1 MAGRSKVSNKK
12 IIAVIVAAI
21 LLVAL
26 FGVGIHF
33 IEKLG
38 LKDQQFGDTGD
49 WGEEEEQ
56 TILEFGDKS
65 YVSDDD
71 VDAYLIIGTDAGG
84 EDLGEAYKGELA
96 DFLTLLLIDNTTQ
109 KFAFMQIDRNSM
121 MEVQVLDEEGDH
133 YGYAT
138 QQICLAH
145 WYGLNAE
152 QRNENTVEAVSRFFG
167 NLNID
172 NYYTINMA
180 DMDKINN
187 AIGGVVV
194 DIDTDMTNIDPAFVK
209 GESVLLTDGQA
220 EKFVRARKS
229 VGSGSNRER
238 MARQTQ
244 YMQKA
249 YNLVMGQLRENPEYI
264 NELYDSLED
273 TVQSDNDQ
281 SDLSRLAN
289 HILQYESL
297 GILQFEGEAK
307 RGDTQGD
314 GIEHEEFYTDQSS
327 ILANLRKVMDLREME
342 E

>member
-56 TILEFGDKS
+56 IMLEFGDKS

-71 VDAYLIIGTDAGG
+71 IDAYLIIGTDAGG

-121 MEVQVLDEEGDH
+121 MDVQVLDEEGDN

-220 EKFVRARKS
+220 EKFVRARKRE
-229 VGSGSNRER
+229 GSGSNRER